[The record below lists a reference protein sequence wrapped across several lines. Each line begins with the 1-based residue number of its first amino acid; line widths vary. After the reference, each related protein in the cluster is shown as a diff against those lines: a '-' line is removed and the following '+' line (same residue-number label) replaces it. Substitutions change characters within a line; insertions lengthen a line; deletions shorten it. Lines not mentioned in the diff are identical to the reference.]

1 MLGSAPCV
9 RILKALDCP
18 SCSTGSHTGWRSCDR
33 CASDHHEH
41 CVQTHPKHTPNA
53 PSQGSPVFATLD
65 ATVSGVES
73 HEQAEWEKGF
83 WKVPLQ
89 HASSASSV
97 SVSCR
102 ELPCCYQGACE
113 WCGWDW
119 CGGNCRNCQRS
130 ALSKSRTILMAHRSI
145 MNKCFLWLSQAQYIY
160 IYIILYIYYIYIY
173 YIYNILIIYI
183 IYIYITYIMFEHAEE
198 IGQPI

>member
-1 MLGSAPCV
+1 MYIIHTWMWKGSARV
-9 RILKALDCP
+9 LQYQSKSSISFAGGVSLSRMDMQKNNDFWKALDCP
-18 SCSTGSHTGWRSCDR
+18 SCSTGSHTGWRSCGR

-119 CGGNCRNCQRS
+119 CGGNCRNSQRS
-130 ALSKSRTILMAHRSI
+130 ALPKS
-145 MNKCFLWLSQAQYIY
+145 KCFRWQLVQRREQVKISESAKEFDLLWFPFNY
-160 IYIILYIYYIYIY
+160 
-173 YIYNILIIYI
+173 
-183 IYIYITYIMFEHAEE
+183 
-198 IGQPI
+198 P